1 MIENKDMEKGIVKND
16 GNVEKV
22 ETSGVFNSP
31 DFVDIDKNN
40 IKRKADYIDGAFEG
54 LTKRNISN
62 SNIVSTNLLDKKQQK
77 DHDKINMMN
86 NISDLKK
93 NETSSTKLL
102 NENNTQYNSFKED
115 KTNNDK
121 LINNINKKKDIK
133 KDMNKGIYKD
143 SQNNMPNLVH
153 QKESVIYPKNINDKI
168 GDKINDETNDKIC
181 DKICDKINDKICD
194 KINDKIC
201 DKINDKT
208 NDNINSNMNN
218 IKEEGSNKH
227 NHNIHNS
234 NDQNKNTI
242 SKSSTLH
249 HSSQKVNKINDYFT
263 ERKNNQKTT
272 VFVGEKMQKI
282 KADFKYGED
291 VTPKVQNKTVYE
303 SQNETIIG

>member
-115 KTNNDK
+115 KTNNGK
-121 LINNINKKKDIK
+121 KICVLNNPDEEEKKKK
-133 KDMNKGIYKD
+133 KKKG
-143 SQNNMPNLVH
+143 
-153 QKESVIYPKNINDKI
+153 
-168 GDKINDETNDKIC
+168 G
-181 DKICDKINDKICD
+181 
-194 KINDKIC
+194 
-201 DKINDKT
+201 
-208 NDNINSNMNN
+208 
-218 IKEEGSNKH
+218 
-227 NHNIHNS
+227 
-234 NDQNKNTI
+234 
-242 SKSSTLH
+242 
-249 HSSQKVNKINDYFT
+249 
-263 ERKNNQKTT
+263 
-272 VFVGEKMQKI
+272 
-282 KADFKYGED
+282 
-291 VTPKVQNKTVYE
+291 
-303 SQNETIIG
+303 